1 VRSRNPSK
9 IAAEMFRRLT
19 MLAIPI
25 AAWAFVPCFV
35 VCFLACF
42 AAGLVACATG
52 SRAANVKYPARKPD
66 CALSIYHTDL
76 PQVQDWDDIGKVEII
91 CNIDDTTKTCFNRL
105 HAEACRMGGDIIYRL
120 PLKPW
125 RPKEEALGYRA
136 MVAHRRTPQA
146 RDAGSDVDPTLPPP
160 ASPEESAGPVVP
172 LTGPGAPAAAP
183 AGSSQDAAATDAGKL

>member
-1 VRSRNPSK
+1 
-9 IAAEMFRRLT
+9 MFRRLT

-25 AAWAFVPCFV
+25 AARPIVVRFV
-35 VCFLACF
+35 VLVVVCL
-42 AAGLVACATG
+42 AAGFVACATG
-52 SRAANVKYPARKPD
+52 SHANVKYPPRKPD

-91 CNIDDTTKTCFNRL
+91 CNVDDTTKTCFNRL

-136 MVAHRRTPQA
+136 MVAHRRTPQT
-146 RDAGSDVDPTLPPP
+146 RDAGLPDVDPTLPPP

-172 LTGPGAPAAAP
+172 LTGPGAPTAVP
-183 AGSSQDAAATDAGKL
+183 ASSAQDAAATDAGKL

>member
-1 VRSRNPSK
+1 
-9 IAAEMFRRLT
+9 MLRRLT

-25 AAWAFVPCFV
+25 AACLIV
-35 VCFLACF
+35 VACF
-42 AAGLVACATG
+42 AVCFVACATG
-52 SRAANVKYPARKPD
+52 SLAKVKYPPRKPD

-91 CNIDDTTKTCFNRL
+91 CNIDDTTNTCFTRL

-136 MVAHRRTPQA
+136 MVAHRRTPQV
-146 RDAGSDVDPTLPPP
+146 RDAGSPDVDQTLPPP
-160 ASPEESAGPVVP
+160 ATPEESAGPVVP
-172 LTGPGAPAAAP
+172 LTGPGAPAAVP
-183 AGSSQDAAATDAGKL
+183 ASTGADAAATDAGKL